1 MSSSLAPRPTG
12 RGASFSL
19 AAVSRIAPG
28 LRMDGFPLIHA
39 PRKQRTLREPVCLTG
54 FGYWSGRDVRLE
66 FRPAA
71 EHSGIVFVRTDLARR
86 VRVPA
91 LVGNRFETPRRTTLK
106 AQGATVEMTEH
117 VLAALF
123 GLQIDNCEIW
133 VDQPELPGCDG
144 SSQPFVE
151 CLDRAGIVEQA
162 ADRSQLIVREI
173 TRVGDD
179 ETWIEARPAP
189 RPELALR
196 YRLDYGLGNAIGRQ
210 TVQLALTPATFRVE
224 LAPCRTFM
232 LKPEADWLL
241 SQGLGK
247 RATLKDLL
255 IFDADGPID
264 NELRFRDECARHKM
278 LDLVGDLALAGCDL
292 VGSFAAHRSGHRLNA
307 ELVRVLL
314 KECERIEHR
323 RRSA

>member
-1 MSSSLAPRPTG
+1 MNGLA
-12 RGASFSL
+12 
-19 AAVSRIAPG
+19 
-28 LRMDGFPLIHA
+28 LIHA
-39 PRKQRTLREPVCLTG
+39 QRQQRTIREPVSLSG

-66 FRPAA
+66 FRPGA

-86 VRVPA
+86 VRIPA

-117 VLAALF
+117 VLAALW

-151 CLDRAGIVEQA
+151 CLDRAGIVAQNAE
-162 ADRSQLIVREI
+162 RSQLVVREI
-173 TRVGDD
+173 TRVGN
-179 ETWIEARPAP
+179 EESWIEARPAP
-189 RPELALR
+189 RCELSLR
-196 YRLDYGLGNAIGRQ
+196 YRLDYGLGNGIGRQ
-210 TVQLALTPATFRVE
+210 TLQLPITPETFREE

-232 LKPEADWLL
+232 LKSEADWLL
-241 SQGLGK
+241 AQGLGK

-255 IFDADGPID
+255 IFDAEGPID
-264 NELRFRDECARHKM
+264 NELRFRDECVRHKM

-292 VGSFAAHRSGHRLNA
+292 IGQISAHRSGHRLNA

-314 KECERIEHR
+314 TECQRIENR

>member
-1 MSSSLAPRPTG
+1 MNGLA
-12 RGASFSL
+12 
-19 AAVSRIAPG
+19 
-28 LRMDGFPLIHA
+28 LIHA
-39 PRKQRTLREPVCLTG
+39 QRQQRTIREPVSLSG

-86 VRVPA
+86 VRIPA

-117 VLAALF
+117 VLAALW

-151 CLDRAGIVEQA
+151 CLDRAGIVAQNAE
-162 ADRSQLIVREI
+162 RSQLVVREI
-173 TRVGDD
+173 TRVGN
-179 ETWIEARPAP
+179 EESWLEARPAP
-189 RPELALR
+189 RFELSLR
-196 YRLDYGLGNAIGRQ
+196 YRLDYGLGNGIGRQ
-210 TVQLALTPATFRVE
+210 TLQLPITPETFRE
-224 LAPCRTFM
+224 ALAPCRTFM
-232 LKPEADWLL
+232 LKSEADWLL
-241 SQGLGK
+241 EQGLGK

-264 NELRFRDECARHKM
+264 NELRFRDECVRHKM

-292 VGSFAAHRSGHRLNA
+292 IGHISAHRSGHRLNA

-314 KECERIEHR
+314 TECQRIENR

>member
-1 MSSSLAPRPTG
+1 MNGSALTS
-12 RGASFSL
+12 
-19 AAVSRIAPG
+19 
-28 LRMDGFPLIHA
+28 A
-39 PRKQRTLREPVCLTG
+39 PRKQRTIREPVSLTG
-54 FGYWSGRDVRLE
+54 FGYWSGKDVRVE

-71 EHSGIVFVRTDLARR
+71 EHSGVIFVRTDLARR
-86 VRVPA
+86 VQIPA

-123 GLQIDNCEIW
+123 GLGIDNCEVW

-151 CLDRAGIVEQA
+151 CLDRAGVAEQNA
-162 ADRSQLIVREI
+162 LRSQLIVREV
-173 TRVGDD
+173 TRVGNE

-189 RPELALR
+189 RGELTIR
-196 YRLDYGLGNAIGRQ
+196 YRLDYGLGNGIGRQ
-210 TVQLALTPATFRVE
+210 TLQLPLTPSTFRE
-224 LAPCRTFM
+224 DLAACRTFM
-232 LKPEADWLL
+232 LKSEADWLL
-241 SQGLGK
+241 EQGLGR

-255 IFDADGPID
+255 IFDADGPIE

-278 LDLVGDLALAGCDL
+278 LDLVGDLALAGCDI
-292 VGSFAAHRSGHRLNA
+292 VGHFSAHRSGHRLNA

-314 KECERIEHR
+314 KECERIEQR

>member
-1 MSSSLAPRPTG
+1 MN
-12 RGASFSL
+12 
-19 AAVSRIAPG
+19 G
-28 LRMDGFPLIHA
+28 LPLIHA
-39 PRKQRTLREPVCLTG
+39 QRQQRTIREPVSLSG
-54 FGYWSGRDVRLE
+54 FGYWSGRDVQLE
-66 FRPAA
+66 FRPGA

-86 VRVPA
+86 VRIPA

-117 VLAALF
+117 VLAALW

-151 CLDRAGIVEQA
+151 CLDGAGVVEQNA
-162 ADRSQLIVREI
+162 ERSQLVVREI
-173 TRVGDD
+173 TRVGN
-179 ETWIEARPAP
+179 EESWIEARPAP
-189 RPELALR
+189 RCELSLR
-196 YRLDYGLGNAIGRQ
+196 YRLDYGLGNGIGRQ
-210 TVQLALTPATFRVE
+210 TLQLPITPETFREE

-232 LKPEADWLL
+232 LKSEADWLL
-241 SQGLGK
+241 EQGLGK

-255 IFDADGPID
+255 IFDANGPID
-264 NELRFRDECARHKM
+264 NELRFRDECVRHKM

-292 VGSFAAHRSGHRLNA
+292 IGHISAHRSGHRLNA
-307 ELVRVLL
+307 ELVRALL
-314 KECERIEHR
+314 TECQRIENR